1 MLRGL
6 DVWGKSDGEPTII
19 KAAGREA
26 LSGDVTVY
34 VANSLSPES
43 HDRLR
48 SVLDNFD
55 RLEAAEVVDE
65 VRVTRWPETV
75 EAPTDGPAAEAIAC
89 YDEFVEAVGADALE
103 PYFEERTGEGAH
115 ERTVEFADICIAIRE
130 DGELTG
136 LYPCADDD
144 ASVEDCLTALAA
156 GKPVENV

>member
-19 KAAGREA
+19 KAADRDA
-26 LSGDVTVY
+26 LSGSVTVY
-34 VANSLSPES
+34 VSNSLSPES

-55 RLEAAEVVDE
+55 RLEAAEVVDD

-75 EAPTDGPAAEAIAC
+75 EAPTDGPAAAALAC
-89 YDEFVEAVGADALE
+89 YDEFADAVGADTLE
-103 PYFEERTGEGAH
+103 PHFEEHSGEGAH
-115 ERTVEFADICIAIRE
+115 ERTVEFADICVAIRD

-136 LYPCADDD
+136 LYPRADEG
-144 ASVEDCLTALAA
+144 ASIEDCLTALAA
-156 GKPVENV
+156 GNPVENV

>member
-26 LSGDVTVY
+26 VTGDVTVY
-34 VANSLSPES
+34 VANSLSAES

-55 RLEAAEVVDE
+55 RLEAAEVIDG
-65 VRVTRWPETV
+65 VRVTQWPETV
-75 EAPTDGPAAEAIAC
+75 EAPTDGPAAAALAC
-89 YDEFVEAVGADALE
+89 YDEFVDAVGDDALE
-103 PYFEERTGEGAH
+103 PYFEEHSGEGTH

-136 LYPCADDD
+136 LYPRADEG
-144 ASVEDCLTALAA
+144 ASIEDCLTALAA
-156 GKPVENV
+156 GTPVENV